1 MKISLKAL
9 MIYVVSLFLFPFG
22 FIVLPSYFIKL
33 GLEKDNRLALIS
45 FGIFFVLSLV
55 VSTPMIAIP
64 VGLYIIL
71 VFYSILN
78 LLSSGFNDTQAI
90 TISFV
95 GICVFVLLTNLLLKL
110 NADMS
115 IADVINVKLNDFMK
129 VLSSVKMDEEMMK
142 SVKIMFEQSSKLIV
156 RAVYAILGL
165 IAFYTSVLNVY
176 IPQKSKKH
184 QFHDFRIDTKF
195 TIAMVALV
203 LISGIVYFVNK
214 DLGNYLLYNLS
225 VFGISSYLLGGIAL
239 MFSYLKSLSTPFKVL
254 TVLVSVTI
262 QPFIYILAFLGALNS
277 FKDLRKKENNERA

>member
-55 VSTPMIAIP
+55 VSTPLIAIP

-78 LLSSGFNDTQAI
+78 LLSSGFSDTQAI

-110 NADMS
+110 NPDMS
-115 IADVINVKLNDFMK
+115 IADLINVKLNDFMK

-176 IPQKSKKH
+176 IPQKSKEH

-195 TIAMVALV
+195 TITIVGLV

>member
-1 MKISLKAL
+1 MRISLKAL
-9 MIYVVSLFLFPFG
+9 MIYVVSLFVFPFG

-55 VSTPMIAIP
+55 VSSPMIAIP

-95 GICVFVLLTNLLLKL
+95 GICAFVVLTNLLLKL

-129 VLSSVKMDEEMMK
+129 VLSSVKMDEELMK

-156 RAVYAILGL
+156 KAVYAILGL

-176 IPQKSKKH
+176 IPQKSKEH
-184 QFHDFRIDTKF
+184 QFHNFRIDTKF
-195 TIAMVALV
+195 TITIVGLV

-239 MFSYLKSLSTPFKVL
+239 MLSYLKSLSTPFKVL
-254 TVLVSVTI
+254 TVLVSVAI

>member
-55 VSTPMIAIP
+55 VSTPLIAIP

-78 LLSSGFNDTQAI
+78 LLSSGFSDTQAI

-115 IADVINVKLNDFMK
+115 IADVINVKLNDFIK

-176 IPQKSKKH
+176 IPQKSKEH
-184 QFHDFRIDTKF
+184 QFHNFRIDTKF
-195 TIAMVALV
+195 TITIVGLV

-254 TVLVSVTI
+254 TVLVSVAI

>member
-55 VSTPMIAIP
+55 VSTPLIAIP

-78 LLSSGFNDTQAI
+78 LLSSGFSDTQAI

-176 IPQKSKKH
+176 IPQESKEH
-184 QFHDFRIDTKF
+184 QFHNFRIDTKF
-195 TIAMVALV
+195 TITIVGLV

>member
-55 VSTPMIAIP
+55 VSTPLIAIP

-176 IPQKSKKH
+176 IPQKSKEH

-195 TIAMVALV
+195 TITIVGLV

-254 TVLVSVTI
+254 TVLVSVAI
-262 QPFIYILAFLGALNS
+262 QPFIYILAFLGTLNS

>member
-71 VFYSILN
+71 VFCSILN
-78 LLSSGFNDTQAI
+78 LLSSGFSDTQAI

-115 IADVINVKLNDFMK
+115 IADVINAKLNDFMN

-142 SVKIMFEQSSKLIV
+142 SFKIMFEQSSKLIV

-176 IPQKSKKH
+176 IPQKSKEH

-195 TIAMVALV
+195 TITIVGLV

>member
-55 VSTPMIAIP
+55 VSTPLIAIP

-78 LLSSGFNDTQAI
+78 LLSSGFSDTQAI

-176 IPQKSKKH
+176 IPQKSKEH
-184 QFHDFRIDTKF
+184 QFHNFRIDTKF
-195 TIAMVALV
+195 TITIVGLV

-254 TVLVSVTI
+254 TVLVSVAI

>member
-55 VSTPMIAIP
+55 VSTPLIAIP

-78 LLSSGFNDTQAI
+78 LLSSGFSDTQAI

-95 GICVFVLLTNLLLKL
+95 GICVFVLLTNMLLKL

-129 VLSSVKMDEEMMK
+129 VLSSVKMDEELMK
-142 SVKIMFEQSSKLIV
+142 SFKIMFEQSSKLIV

-176 IPQKSKKH
+176 IPQKSKEH
-184 QFHDFRIDTKF
+184 QFHDFRIDMKF
-195 TIAMVALV
+195 TITIVGLV

>member
-9 MIYVVSLFLFPFG
+9 MIYVVSLFIFPFG

-33 GLEKDNRLALIS
+33 GLEKDSRLALIS

-55 VSTPMIAIP
+55 VSSPMIAIP

-176 IPQKSKKH
+176 IPQESKEH

-195 TIAMVALV
+195 TITIVGLV

>member
-9 MIYVVSLFLFPFG
+9 VIYVVSLFVFPFG

-55 VSTPMIAIP
+55 VSSPMIAIP

-95 GICVFVLLTNLLLKL
+95 GICAFVLLTNLLLKL

-129 VLSSVKMDEEMMK
+129 VLSSVKMDEELMK
-142 SVKIMFEQSSKLIV
+142 SFKIMFEQSSKLIV

-176 IPQKSKKH
+176 IPQKSKEH

-195 TIAMVALV
+195 TITIVGLV

>member
-9 MIYVVSLFLFPFG
+9 MVYVVSLFLFPFG

-78 LLSSGFNDTQAI
+78 LLSSGFSDTQAI

-129 VLSSVKMDEEMMK
+129 VLSSVKMDEKMMK
-142 SVKIMFEQSSKLIV
+142 SFKIMFEQSSKLIV

-176 IPQKSKKH
+176 IPQKSKEH
-184 QFHDFRIDTKF
+184 QFHDFRIDMKF
-195 TIAMVALV
+195 TITIVGLV

-254 TVLVSVTI
+254 TVLVSVAI

>member
-45 FGIFFVLSLV
+45 FGIFFMLSLV
-55 VSTPMIAIP
+55 VSTPLFAIP

-78 LLSSGFNDTQAI
+78 LLSSGFSDTQAI

-176 IPQKSKKH
+176 IPQKSKEH

-195 TIAMVALV
+195 TITIVGLV

>member
-55 VSTPMIAIP
+55 VSSPMIAIP

-78 LLSSGFNDTQAI
+78 LLSSGFSDTQAI

-129 VLSSVKMDEEMMK
+129 VLSSVKMDEEMIK
-142 SVKIMFEQSSKLIV
+142 SVKTMLEQSSKLIV

-176 IPQKSKKH
+176 IPQKSKEH

-195 TIAMVALV
+195 TITIVGLV

>member
-9 MIYVVSLFLFPFG
+9 MVYVVSLFLFPFG

-55 VSTPMIAIP
+55 VSTPLIAIP
-64 VGLYIIL
+64 VELYIIL

-78 LLSSGFNDTQAI
+78 LLSSGFSDTQAI

-176 IPQKSKKH
+176 IPQKSKEH

-195 TIAMVALV
+195 TITIVGLV

-254 TVLVSVTI
+254 TVLVSVVI

>member
-78 LLSSGFNDTQAI
+78 LLSSGFSDTQAI

-176 IPQKSKKH
+176 IPQESKEH

-195 TIAMVALV
+195 TITIVGLV

>member
-33 GLEKDNRLALIS
+33 GLDKDNRLALIS
-45 FGIFFVLSLV
+45 FGIFFVLSMV
-55 VSTPMIAIP
+55 VSSPMIAIP

-78 LLSSGFNDTQAI
+78 LLGSGFDDKQTI

-95 GICVFVLLTNLLLKL
+95 GICVFVLLTNLLLKF
-110 NADMS
+110 NADMT
-115 IADVINVKLNDFMK
+115 IADVISHKLNDFMK
-129 VLSSVKMDEEMMK
+129 VLSSMKMDEELMK
-142 SVKIMFEQSSKLIV
+142 SFKIMFEQSSKLIV

>member
-55 VSTPMIAIP
+55 VSTPLIAIP

-78 LLSSGFNDTQAI
+78 LLSSGFSDTQAI

-129 VLSSVKMDEEMMK
+129 VLSSVKMDEELMK

-176 IPQKSKKH
+176 IPQKSKEH
-184 QFHDFRIDTKF
+184 QFHDFRIDMKF
-195 TIAMVALV
+195 TMVMVALV
-203 LISGIVYFVNK
+203 LVSGIVYFVNK

-239 MFSYLKSLSTPFKVL
+239 MLSYLKSLSTPFKVL
-254 TVLVSVTI
+254 TVLVSVAI

>member
-9 MIYVVSLFLFPFG
+9 MVYVVSLFLFPFG

-55 VSTPMIAIP
+55 VSTPLIAIP

-78 LLSSGFNDTQAI
+78 LLSSGFSDTQAI

-129 VLSSVKMDEEMMK
+129 VLSSVKMDEELMK
-142 SVKIMFEQSSKLIV
+142 SFKIMFEQSSKLIV

-176 IPQKSKKH
+176 IPQKSKEH
-184 QFHDFRIDTKF
+184 QFHNFRIDTKF
-195 TIAMVALV
+195 TITIVGLV

-254 TVLVSVTI
+254 TVLVSVAI

>member
-1 MKISLKAL
+1 

-78 LLSSGFNDTQAI
+78 LLSSGFSDTQAI

>member
-55 VSTPMIAIP
+55 VSTPLIAIP

-78 LLSSGFNDTQAI
+78 LLSSGFSDTQAI

-165 IAFYTSVLNVY
+165 IAFYTSALNVY
-176 IPQKSKKH
+176 IPQKSKEH

-195 TIAMVALV
+195 TITIVGLV

-239 MFSYLKSLSTPFKVL
+239 VFSYLKSLSTPFKVL
-254 TVLVSVTI
+254 TVLVSVAI

>member
-9 MIYVVSLFLFPFG
+9 MVYVVSLFLFPFG

-55 VSTPMIAIP
+55 VSTPLIAIP

-78 LLSSGFNDTQAI
+78 LLSSGFSDTQAI

-176 IPQKSKKH
+176 IPQKSKEH

-195 TIAMVALV
+195 TITIVGLV

-254 TVLVSVTI
+254 TVLVSVVI

>member
-1 MKISLKAL
+1 MRISLKAL
-9 MIYVVSLFLFPFG
+9 MIYVVSLFVFPFG

-45 FGIFFVLSLV
+45 FGIFFVLSLL
-55 VSTPMIAIP
+55 VSSPMIAIP
-64 VGLYIIL
+64 IGLYIIL

-78 LLSSGFNDTQAI
+78 LISSGFSDTQAI

-95 GICVFVLLTNLLLKL
+95 GICAFVVLTNLLLKL

-115 IADVINVKLNDFMK
+115 IADVISVKLNDFMK

-142 SVKIMFEQSSKLIV
+142 SVKVMFEQSSKLIV
-156 RAVYAILGL
+156 KAVYAILGL

-176 IPQKSKKH
+176 IPQKSKEH
-184 QFHDFRIDTKF
+184 QFHDFRIDMKF
-195 TIAMVALV
+195 TMVMVALV
-203 LISGIVYFVNK
+203 LVSGIVYFVNK

-239 MFSYLKSLSTPFKVL
+239 MLSYLKSLSTPFKVL

-277 FKDLRKKENNERA
+277 FKDLRKKENNARA

>member
-9 MIYVVSLFLFPFG
+9 MVYVVSLFLFPFG

-55 VSTPMIAIP
+55 VSTPLIAIP

-78 LLSSGFNDTQAI
+78 LLSSGFSDTQAI

-129 VLSSVKMDEEMMK
+129 VLSSVKMDEELMK
-142 SVKIMFEQSSKLIV
+142 SFKIMFEQSSKLIV

-176 IPQKSKKH
+176 IPQKSKEH

-195 TIAMVALV
+195 TITIVGLV

-277 FKDLRKKENNERA
+277 FKDLRKKENNERS

>member
-55 VSTPMIAIP
+55 VSTPLIAIP

-78 LLSSGFNDTQAI
+78 LLSSGFSDTQAI

-176 IPQKSKKH
+176 IPQKSKEH
-184 QFHDFRIDTKF
+184 QFHNFRIDTKF
-195 TIAMVALV
+195 TITIVGLV

-225 VFGISSYLLGGIAL
+225 IFGISSYLLGGIAL

>member
-55 VSTPMIAIP
+55 VSTPLIAIP

-78 LLSSGFNDTQAI
+78 LLSSGFSDTQAI

-110 NADMS
+110 NAEMS

-176 IPQKSKKH
+176 IPQKSKEH
-184 QFHDFRIDTKF
+184 QFHDFRIDMKF
-195 TIAMVALV
+195 TITIVGLV

>member
-78 LLSSGFNDTQAI
+78 LLSSGFSDTQAI

-129 VLSSVKMDEEMMK
+129 VLSSVKMDEELMK

-176 IPQKSKKH
+176 IPQKSKEH

-195 TIAMVALV
+195 TITIVGLV

>member
-1 MKISLKAL
+1 

-55 VSTPMIAIP
+55 VSTPLIAIP

-78 LLSSGFNDTQAI
+78 LLSSGFSDTQAI

-129 VLSSVKMDEEMMK
+129 VLSSMKMDEELMK
-142 SVKIMFEQSSKLIV
+142 SFKIMFEQSSKLIV

-176 IPQKSKKH
+176 IPQKSKEH

-195 TIAMVALV
+195 TITIVGLV
-203 LISGIVYFVNK
+203 LISGIIYFVNK

-254 TVLVSVTI
+254 TVVILVAI
-262 QPFIYILAFLGALNS
+262 QPFIYILAGLGALNS
-277 FKDLRKKENNERA
+277 FKDLRKKEKDARA

>member
-1 MKISLKAL
+1 MRISLKAL
-9 MIYVVSLFLFPFG
+9 MIYVVSLFVFPFG

-45 FGIFFVLSLV
+45 FGIFFVLSLL
-55 VSTPMIAIP
+55 VSSPMIAIP
-64 VGLYIIL
+64 IGLYIIL

-78 LLSSGFNDTQAI
+78 LISAGFSDTQAI

-95 GICVFVLLTNLLLKL
+95 GICAFVVLTNLLLKL

-129 VLSSVKMDEEMMK
+129 VLSSVKMDEELMK
-142 SVKIMFEQSSKLIV
+142 YFKIMFEQSSKLIV

-176 IPQKSKKH
+176 IPQKSKEH
-184 QFHDFRIDTKF
+184 QFHDFRIDMKF
-195 TIAMVALV
+195 TMVLVALV
-203 LISGIVYFVNK
+203 LVSGIVYFVNK

-239 MFSYLKSLSTPFKVL
+239 MLSYLKSLSTPFKVL
-254 TVLVSVTI
+254 TVLVSVAI

>member
-55 VSTPMIAIP
+55 VSTPLIAIP

-78 LLSSGFNDTQAI
+78 LLSSGFSDTQAI

-115 IADVINVKLNDFMK
+115 IADVINAKLNDFMK
-129 VLSSVKMDEEMMK
+129 VLSSVKMDEELMK
-142 SVKIMFEQSSKLIV
+142 SFKIMFEQSSKLIV

-176 IPQKSKKH
+176 IPQKSKEH
-184 QFHDFRIDTKF
+184 QFHDFRIDMKF
-195 TIAMVALV
+195 TITIVGLV

>member
-55 VSTPMIAIP
+55 VSTPLIAIP

-78 LLSSGFNDTQAI
+78 LLSSGFSDTQAI

-176 IPQKSKKH
+176 IPQESKEH

-195 TIAMVALV
+195 TITIVGLV

-254 TVLVSVTI
+254 TVLVSVAI

>member
-9 MIYVVSLFLFPFG
+9 IIYVVSLFLFPFG

-55 VSTPMIAIP
+55 VSTPLIAIP

-78 LLSSGFNDTQAI
+78 LLSSGFSDTQAI

-176 IPQKSKKH
+176 IPQKSKEH
-184 QFHDFRIDTKF
+184 QFHDFRIDMKF
-195 TIAMVALV
+195 TITIVGLA

-254 TVLVSVTI
+254 TVLVSVAI

>member
-1 MKISLKAL
+1 MRISLKAL
-9 MIYVVSLFLFPFG
+9 MIYVVSLFVFPFG

-33 GLEKDNRLALIS
+33 GLKKDNRLALIS

-55 VSTPMIAIP
+55 VSTPLIAIP

-95 GICVFVLLTNLLLKL
+95 GICAFVVLTNLLLKL

-129 VLSSVKMDEEMMK
+129 VLSSVKMDEELMK

-176 IPQKSKKH
+176 IPQKSKEH
-184 QFHDFRIDTKF
+184 QFYDFRIDTKF
-195 TIAMVALV
+195 TITIVGLV

-254 TVLVSVTI
+254 TVLVSVAI

>member
-9 MIYVVSLFLFPFG
+9 MVYVVSLFLFPFG

-142 SVKIMFEQSSKLIV
+142 SFKIMFEQSSKLIV

-176 IPQKSKKH
+176 IPQKSKEH

-195 TIAMVALV
+195 TITIVGLV

-254 TVLVSVTI
+254 TVLVSVAI

>member
-9 MIYVVSLFLFPFG
+9 MVYVVSLFLFPFG

-55 VSTPMIAIP
+55 VSTPLIAIP

-78 LLSSGFNDTQAI
+78 LLSSGFSDTQAI

-165 IAFYTSVLNVY
+165 IAFYTSVLNVC
-176 IPQKSKKH
+176 IPQKSKGH
-184 QFHDFRIDTKF
+184 EFHDFRIDMKF
-195 TIAMVALV
+195 TIVIAGLL
-203 LISGIVYFVNK
+203 LISGIIYFVNK
-214 DLGNYLLYNLS
+214 DLGNYLMYNLS

-254 TVLVSVTI
+254 TVLVSVVI

>member
-55 VSTPMIAIP
+55 VSSPMIAIP

-78 LLSSGFNDTQAI
+78 LLSSGFSDTQAI

-129 VLSSVKMDEEMMK
+129 VLSSVKMDEELMK
-142 SVKIMFEQSSKLIV
+142 SVKIMFKQSSKLIV

-176 IPQKSKKH
+176 IPQKSKEH
-184 QFHDFRIDTKF
+184 QFHDFRIDMKF
-195 TIAMVALV
+195 TITIVGLV

>member
-55 VSTPMIAIP
+55 VSTPLIAIP

-78 LLSSGFNDTQAI
+78 LLSSGFSDTQAI

-176 IPQKSKKH
+176 IPQKSKEH

-195 TIAMVALV
+195 TITIVGLV

-254 TVLVSVTI
+254 TVLVSFTI